1 MSTRPRQELPPLR
14 VVRPKRM
21 YEQIAE
27 QIEALIRDGT
37 FPAGRRLPGERE
49 LAERV
54 GISRP
59 SLREALIALETAGLI
74 ETRMGD
80 GTYVRADLPQ
90 TPVFPLATGR
100 DLGPG
105 TLEQFEARRAL
116 ECAAAELAATRATAA
131 ERAALQASLDRMAAL
146 VGRLEN
152 PAEEHML
159 FHTAIVDAAHNQI
172 LSRVVREL
180 WRARQ
185 GAMWEVLR
193 RRVENPESW
202 RAGLVFRAQ
211 LMEALAARDGP
222 AARALM
228 EAHFARVGRKYFDPG
243 E

>member
-1 MSTRPRQELPPLR
+1 MAAKASHDFPALKLI
-14 VVRPKRM
+14 RPKRM

-27 QIEALIRDGT
+27 QIEALIRGGA
-37 FPAGRRLPGERE
+37 FPAKLRLPGERE
-49 LAERV
+49 LAERIGV
-54 GISRP
+54 SRP

-80 GTYVRADLPQ
+80 GTYVRQDLPPA
-90 TPVFPLATGR
+90 PVFPLAAAG

-116 ECAAAELAATRATAA
+116 ECAAAELAATRATEDQRIGLRQCLTRMTELVEAGTNPAA
-131 ERAALQASLDRMAAL
+131 EHAT
-146 VGRLEN
+146 
-152 PAEEHML
+152 
-159 FHTAIVDAAHNQI
+159 FHLLLVDAAHNQI
-172 LSRVVREL
+172 FSRTVRDL

-185 GAMWEVLR
+185 GAMWETLR
-193 RRVENPESW
+193 RKVENKASW

-211 LMEALAARDGP
+211 LLEALEARDGP

-228 EAHFARVGRKYFDPG
+228 DAHFHRVGRNYFDPR

>member
-1 MSTRPRQELPPLR
+1 MAAQPRQDLPPLR
-14 VVRPKRM
+14 LVRPRRM

-27 QIEALIRDGT
+27 QIETLIRDGT
-37 FPAGRRLPGERE
+37 FGPGKRLPGERE
-49 LAERV
+49 LADRIGV
-54 GISRP
+54 SRP

-80 GTYVRADLPQ
+80 GTYVRADLAA
-90 TPVFPLATGR
+90 TPVFPLSR

-116 ECAAAELAATRATAA
+116 ECAAAELAAHRASAA
-131 ERAALQASLDRMAAL
+131 ERDVLQACLDRMTAL
-146 VGRLEN
+146 VARAEN
-152 PAEEHML
+152 PAAEHAA
-159 FHTAIVDAAHNQI
+159 FHTALVDAAHNQI
-172 LSRVVREL
+172 FSRIVREL
-180 WRARQ
+180 WSARQ

-193 RRVENPESW
+193 RKVENAESW

-211 LMEALAARDGP
+211 LMEALAARDAP

-228 EAHFARVGRKYFDPG
+228 EAHFHRVGRKYFDPG

>member
-1 MSTRPRQELPPLR
+1 MATRPLPDLPPLR
-14 VVRPKRM
+14 LVRPKRM

-37 FPAGRRLPGERE
+37 FDPGRRLPGERE
-49 LAERV
+49 LAERIGV
-54 GISRP
+54 SRP

-80 GTYVRADLPQ
+80 GTYVRADIGP

-116 ECAAAELAATRATAA
+116 ECAAAELAATRATI
-131 ERAALQASLDRMAAL
+131 EQRAALQASLDRMTAL
-146 VGRLEN
+146 VARRDN
-152 PAEEHML
+152 PAAEHLL
-159 FHTAIVDAAHNQI
+159 FHTTLVDAAQNQI
-172 LSRVVREL
+172 FSRVVREL

-193 RRVENPESW
+193 RKVEDLDSW
-202 RAGLVFRAQ
+202 GAGLVFRRQ
-211 LMEALAARDGP
+211 LMEALAARDSM

-228 EAHFARVGRKYFDPG
+228 DAHFHRVGRRYFDPG

>member
-1 MSTRPRQELPPLR
+1 MASRPRTDLPPLR
-14 VVRPKRM
+14 LVRPKRM

-37 FPAGRRLPGERE
+37 FAPGKRLPGERE
-49 LAERV
+49 LADRV

-80 GTYVRADLPQ
+80 GTYVRADIGP

-116 ECAAAELAATRATAA
+116 ECAAAELAAQRASAA
-131 ERAALQASLDRMAAL
+131 DRAALQSSLDRMTAL
-146 VGRLEN
+146 VERLEN
-152 PAEEHML
+152 PAAEHL
-159 FHTAIVDAAHNQI
+159 VFHTGLVDAAHNQI

-202 RAGLVFRAQ
+202 RAGLIFRGQ

-228 EAHFARVGRKYFDPG
+228 EAHFHRVGRKYFDPG